1 MSTYKNNL
9 FNSSITRGII
19 LLSITFLLAV
29 ILGLVLG
36 HLNNMNE
43 IENLLE
49 TKRPSL
55 PSKLF
60 DRNGEIITIFYSD
73 EKKDLITLDIVPE
86 YLVQGLI
93 LWEDESFY
101 HHKGFNIFAII
112 RAALNNIIGKPI
124 SGASTLT
131 QQLSRTLFLTSK
143 FSWNRKFRELWLSI
157 QLEKKYTKNELL
169 TLYLNH
175 VPLGFGINGIGAAAK
190 FYFDKDIKELDY
202 AESASLISLI
212 SNPTL
217 YSFIRFPKNHKQKQK
232 QVLNKMVK
240 NGIITDIEAENSFNN
255 FWLKWQSTAHTSRG
269 AFFNRE
275 DFAPFFSDWVMNI
288 INDELPNINIFKDGL
303 NIYSTLDVK
312 WNIQT
317 AKLMKNALKKQQ
329 KIFEDYQLMV
339 YNTTQNL
346 FYDSIALLSNTFSLY
361 NINVNRNTT
370 LKRSITDYN
379 KDINPSLNL
388 LSQSLGLNVID
399 TVTEIMFDKEDES
412 KELLSEVEGAFIVL
426 DNDTGQILV
435 MVGGNKFDP
444 NNRFNYA
451 MQSLRQPGSSFKPL
465 VYSAALDT
473 KTFTAGSIILD
484 EPYVFSFDSEDPL
497 DWYIPYNYGG
507 KFHGRINLRRA
518 LRKSLN
524 IPSCKIFYTI
534 GKNNNYKVPIDR
546 AAMLLG
552 LKAQSEIN
560 ERFKP
565 EISTVLG
572 TGSVSPAEMATA
584 FAVFAN
590 QGRRVIPNSILYIDD
605 RDGNVIYEPWKELE
619 KYYLE
624 NKSKLQL
631 ISPQNA
637 FIITDILK
645 DVVNHPEGTLAF
657 VKQRLL
663 NEGKN
668 FPNNVDFAA
677 KSGTTQNWSDAWV
690 IGFSKKITAAGWI
703 GFDKY
708 GLSLGYNQA
717 GASVVGPVWLE
728 FMREYHENMND
739 LKFEQPDGVF
749 AVQICR
755 KSGLRPSKYCN
766 PDDLYY
772 EYFLPDTI
780 PNKECNYCKMNNMS
794 VENNLQS
801 ITKKFDKSTFKN
813 NRINSLIGDTDI
825 KVDKSILSKFKSND
839 TNIDIDDEL
848 INIDLYKDD
857 FDIQLDDIDIDTE
870 LNLDKNNEKDNTTDE
885 TKIINNIDIN
895 KINDNTNDSSK
906 VLKSTNIEDSTS
918 DNIIE

>member
-1 MSTYKNNL
+1 MSDYKDNL

-19 LLSITFLLAV
+19 LLSLTFLLAV
-29 ILGLVLG
+29 ILGLVLS

-60 DRNGEIITIFYSD
+60 DRNGEIITVFYSD
-73 EKKDLITLDIVPE
+73 EKKDLITLDSVPE
-86 YLVQGLI
+86 YLIQGLI

-101 HHKGFNIFAII
+101 HHKGFNVFAII
-112 RAALNNIIGKPI
+112 RAALNNLIGKPV

-131 QQLSRTLFLTSK
+131 QQLARTLFLTSK
-143 FSWNRKFRELWLSI
+143 FSWNRKFRELWISI
-157 QLEKKYTKNELL
+157 QLEKKYTKNEIL

-175 VPLGFGINGIGAAAK
+175 VPLGFGINGMGAAAK
-190 FYFDKDIKELDY
+190 FYFNKDIKDLDY
-202 AESASLISLI
+202 AEAASLITII

-240 NGIITDIEAENSFNN
+240 NGIITEVEAENSFNN
-255 FWLKWQSTAHTSRG
+255 FWLKWQSTAHTNRG

-288 INDELPNINIFKDGL
+288 VNDELPNINIFKDGL

-312 WNIQT
+312 WNQQAT
-317 AKLMKNALKKQQ
+317 KLMQEVLKKQQ

-346 FYDSIALLSNTFSLY
+346 FYDSIALLSDVFSLHD
-361 NINVNRNTT
+361 INVDRNTT
-370 LKRSITDYN
+370 LKRSITDFN
-379 KDINPSLNL
+379 KDINPALNL
-388 LSQSLGLNVID
+388 VSQVLGLNIID

-412 KELLSEVEGAFIVL
+412 KDLLSEVEGAFIVL
-426 DNDTGQILV
+426 DNETGQILV

-473 KTFTAGSIILD
+473 KMFTAGTVILD

-507 KFHGRINLRRA
+507 RYHGRVNLRSA
-518 LRKSLN
+518 LRQSLN
-524 IPSCKIFYTI
+524 IPSCKIFYAI
-534 GKNNNYKVPIDR
+534 GKNNKYKVPIDR
-546 AAMLLG
+546 AALLLG
-552 LKAQSEIN
+552 IKSQSEIN
-560 ERFKP
+560 KRFKP

-572 TGSVSPAEMATA
+572 TGSVSPVEMATA
-584 FAVFAN
+584 FSVFAD
-590 QGRRVIPNSILYIDD
+590 QGRKVIPNSILYIDD

-624 NKSKLQL
+624 NKSKLQI

-637 FIITDILK
+637 FIITSILK
-645 DVVNHPEGTLAF
+645 DVVNTPEGTLAF

-663 NEGKN
+663 NEGKA
-668 FPNNVDFAA
+668 FPDVDFAA

-690 IGFSKKITAAGWI
+690 IGFSPKITAAGWV

-708 GLSLGYNQA
+708 GLSLGYEQP
-717 GASVVGPVWLE
+717 GASVVGPMWLE

-749 AVQICR
+749 VANICR
-755 KSGLRPSKYCN
+755 KSGLKPSKYCK
-766 PDDLYY
+766 PEDIYP

-780 PNKECNYCKMNNMS
+780 PTKVCDYCRLNNLS

-801 ITKKFDKSTFKN
+801 ITDKFEKSNLQNSTIK
-813 NRINSLIGDTDI
+813 SLIGDTDI
-825 KVDKSILSKFKSND
+825 KVDKSILSKFNSSD
-839 TNIDIDDEL
+839 TNINVDEDL
-848 INIDLYKDD
+848 INLDPYKDD
-857 FDIQLDDIDIDTE
+857 LDIQLDDIDIDSE
-870 LNLDKNNEKDNTTDE
+870 LNSDKKVEKDNTNDTTIIKNPIRDS
-885 TKIINNIDIN
+885 IINDST
-895 KINDNTNDSSK
+895 NDNT
-906 VLKSTNIEDSTS
+906 S
-918 DNIIE
+918 DNQ